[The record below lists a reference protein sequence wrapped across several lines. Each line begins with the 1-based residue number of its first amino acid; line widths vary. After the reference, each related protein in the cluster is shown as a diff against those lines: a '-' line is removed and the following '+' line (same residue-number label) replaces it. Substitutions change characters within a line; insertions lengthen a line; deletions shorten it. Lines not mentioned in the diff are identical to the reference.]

1 MGTNEN
7 EKRNDME
14 MFDGR
19 ENDNEEGNDDEVE
32 NEEMEEDASVSS
44 NKYDAISTYNDWNK
58 RRGKE
63 KEKTETNHAA
73 DWRNWRY

>member
-1 MGTNEN
+1 MDVGTNEN

-44 NKYDAISTYNDWNK
+44 NKYDAISTYND
-58 RRGKE
+58 
-63 KEKTETNHAA
+63 
-73 DWRNWRY
+73 